1 VPNLSSFGV
10 DPAGELYAM
19 TVSGPVYRLAPA

>member
-19 TVSGPVYRLAPA
+19 TLSGLVYRLAPA